1 MNKIDKLVLPW
12 KLVIDDYGLYED
24 EKSYYRFLLV
34 PKDYMPYAGIIWP
47 DYNGYWHW
55 EVYKGSIDSELVRG
69 STSSLTI
76 AKQQANVW
84 IKAFGYK
91 SAPKKLRILL

>member
-34 PKDYMPYAGIIWP
+34 PKECTPYVGIIWP
-47 DYNGYWHW
+47 DYNNDWHW
-55 EVYKGSIDSELVRG
+55 EVYKNSIDGEFVRG
-69 STSSLTI
+69 SASSSII